1 MSDDFVFLRKHV
13 NEFEARLLAAVL
25 EANGIPVQVFSDT
38 VGGAYPSMATMYPV
52 RFAVRAEDAERAGEI
67 LDKGDKASESPD
79 SESGGTDSGAV

>member
-1 MSDDFVFLRKHV
+1 VADVVILRKYV

-52 RFAVRAEDAERAGEI
+52 RFAVRAEDAERAAEI
-67 LDKGDKASESPD
+67 LDKGDAPPGASEPISDRTGP
-79 SESGGTDSGAV
+79 EGT

>member
-1 MSDDFVFLRKHV
+1 MDDVVVLRRYV

-52 RFAVRAEDAERAGEI
+52 RFAVRAEDAERAAEI
-67 LDKGDKASESPD
+67 LDKGDEA
-79 SESGGTDSGAV
+79 SGATGPQPE

>member
-1 MSDDFVFLRKHV
+1 VDDVVILRKYV

-52 RFAVRAEDAERAGEI
+52 RFAVRAEDAEHAAEI
-67 LDKGDKASESPD
+67 LDKGDEPPAAAEPISDRTGPEGK
-79 SESGGTDSGAV
+79 